1 MWITLWIVHKMRKSS
16 WEKSWK
22 TCELC
27 VNNSENQL
35 DQTVVQ
41 GLTAVFEGKK
51 FVKITYN

>member
-1 MWITLWIVHKMRKSS
+1 MWIVHKMRKSS
-16 WEKSWK
+16 WDKLWK